1 MPINQVKQ
9 TTTAMKR
16 NHFTETKSQNEGKNG
31 LRRDGV
37 FLPWFS
43 EEYEENGEET
53 PKISEEDLQERIM
66 EKKMK

>member
-1 MPINQVKQ
+1 MPRIQANR

-43 EEYEENGEET
+43 EEYEENGEELKEKT
-53 PKISEEDLQERIM
+53 EEEM
-66 EKKMK
+66 

>member
-9 TTTAMKR
+9 TTIAMKR

-43 EEYEENGEET
+43 EEYEENGEELKEKT
-53 PKISEEDLQERIM
+53 EEEMQKRRM
-66 EKKMK
+66 QQK